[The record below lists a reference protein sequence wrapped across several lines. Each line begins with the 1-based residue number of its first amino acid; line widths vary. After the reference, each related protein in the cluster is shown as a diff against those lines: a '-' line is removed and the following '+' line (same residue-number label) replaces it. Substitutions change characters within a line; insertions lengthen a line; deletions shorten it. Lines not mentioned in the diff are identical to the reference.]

1 MLEEK
6 KWSNYCRFFKNK
18 FLNKFYLYFKPSL
31 DELAEWKSANNII
44 DDLMESKEQDNTG
57 ERGQRLA
64 SKIASGRIKNSSAS
78 SKNIFHFF

>member
-1 MLEEK
+1 MVEL
-6 KWSNYCRFFKNK
+6 
-18 FLNKFYLYFKPSL
+18 LQPSL

-44 DDLMESKEQDNTG
+44 DDLIESKEQDNIG

-64 SKIASGRIKNSSAS
+64 SKIASGRIKSSSAS